1 MTRVRDSLVRSL
13 QYRQVMT
20 VSLLFATGAFLPVLT
35 MTASIRKRLYCA
47 AVQREGHAMNVVD
60 EILAVFGKR
69 GAGAYFGEPVSMT
82 EHALQAA
89 YFAQAAAAAPSL
101 VVAALLH
108 DVGHLVV
115 PVPEDLADWVEDA
128 RHEEIGGE
136 WLARRFPPEVF
147 EPVRLHVPAKRYLC
161 ATHVHYF
168 SKLSPASVATLK
180 LQGGPMSAAEVAQ
193 FETERYHEDAVKV
206 RQWDDQGKVPGLVT
220 PKLEEYRA
228 RIEEA
233 AAQRLGGRT

>member
-1 MTRVRDSLVRSL
+1 
-13 QYRQVMT
+13 
-20 VSLLFATGAFLPVLT
+20 
-35 MTASIRKRLYCA
+35 
-47 AVQREGHAMNVVD
+47 MNAVD

-69 GAGAYFGEPVSMT
+69 GAGAYFGERVSMT

-89 YFAQAAAAAPSL
+89 YFAQAAAAAPPL

-115 PVPEDLADWVEDA
+115 PVPDDLADWLEDA

-161 ATHVHYF
+161 ATDAQYF
-168 SKLSPASVATLK
+168 SKLSPASVVTLK

-193 FETERYHEDAVKV
+193 FETERYYEDAVKV
-206 RQWDDQGKVPGLVT
+206 RQWDDQGKVAGLVT
-220 PKLEEYRA
+220 PKLEDYRA
-228 RIEEA
+228 WIEEA
-233 AAQRLGGRT
+233 AAKRCGGRA